1 MREVAALAAQ
11 FVSRETVWVAHRP
24 GDDPTYFLDDAQ
36 ADYVVRS
43 RSGTH
48 HLLLPSATNIY
59 PAAGKISSAVSA
71 RPSATCCAAL
81 AGHLRADHLYYC
93 CAGLHP
99 GGLLLVDLA
108 VRMSVAAWPWLLAV
122 ATDEVAVLTLFC
134 PLRILISSAQTTIP
148 L

>member
-1 MREVAALAAQ
+1 MREVAALAAR

-48 HLLLPSATNIY
+48 HLLLPSASTIY
-59 PAAGKISSAVSA
+59 PAGGKISSAVSA

-81 AGHLRADHLYYC
+81 AGHLRADHLYC
-93 CAGLHP
+93 LHP

-108 VRMSVAAWPWLLAV
+108 VRMSFAAWPWLLAV

-134 PLRILISSAQTTIP
+134 PLRILISSAQMTIP
-148 L
+148 